1 MIESLTVPLEQ
12 FDLDGFIEAV
22 RKVARKWVSR
32 GRGPDA
38 CVLVME
44 KFDYPPVT
52 VFEGRELVEE
62 LVARGWKLFFPTHE
76 PAAAE
81 RPLCIDG
88 KRRKADDF
96 ELGEADNYGF
106 LVEVHGD
113 HISLHPALYESGG
126 GPFPAI
132 TLQGR
137 CGVLDACMTAFARR
151 FVRED

>member
-12 FDLDGFIEAV
+12 FDLAGFIKAF

-32 GRGPDA
+32 ETGPDA

-44 KFDYPPVT
+44 EFDYPPVT
-52 VFEGRELVEE
+52 LFEGRELVEE
-62 LVARGWKLFFPTHE
+62 LVDRGWKLFFPMHE

-88 KRRKADDF
+88 KRRRADDF
-96 ELGEADNYGF
+96 ALGEVDNYGF

-113 HISLHPALYESGG
+113 HISLHPALYESGC
-126 GPFPAI
+126 GPSPTI

-137 CGVLDACMTAFARR
+137 CGVLDDCMTAFAKR

>member
-12 FDLDGFIEAV
+12 FDLAGFIKAF

-32 GRGPDA
+32 ETGPDA

-44 KFDYPPVT
+44 EFDHPPVT

-62 LVARGWKLFFPTHE
+62 LVGRGWKLFFPMHE

-113 HISLHPALYESGG
+113 RISLHPALYESGY
-126 GPFPAI
+126 GPFPTI

-137 CGVLDACMTAFARR
+137 CGVLDDCMKAFARR